1 MFALYEDMID
11 TFVEETKENLEVME
25 EGLLELEKDP
35 NNDEVINSVFRAMH
49 TIKGGAGLMGLD
61 EMSSLAHA
69 LENVLDDIREK
80 KIALSEDISTILFEG
95 YDLLLHMVNEGD
107 LHGEAIQSEISN
119 VKSKLISR
127 DDTTHN
133 ENTSKSETERTN
145 DGQNHFYKIH
155 LSFQPQIFETGT
167 DLAMLITE
175 LEETGEILY
184 SIVHTNKLPRLSE
197 FDPHQLHLSWTIFI
211 ETKEPREVIDNIFIF
226 VIDENDITITDI
238 TEDAAIWF
246 QGGKEAKAW
255 LSEYEYFSDEEIE
268 ITIKRLKE
276 IGETL
281 VKEGKLSFEKEEK
294 SATNPTN
301 QSAKKRDKNNT
312 IRVDTEKLEKILNE
326 LAELL
331 IAQSRVKDLVLNGIR
346 TNDNEFREI
355 VNAFN
360 DVDKIIRN
368 VQEEVMNA
376 SMVPIG
382 STFMRFQRLVRDM
395 AKEKGKQIELV
406 IRGKET
412 ELDKQVIEQITDPL
426 KHLLRN
432 SVDHGIETPEERVR
446 KGKNAT
452 GVIELSAYHQ
462 EGSIIIEVKDDG
474 KGIDDQVIL
483 QKAIEKGLVNK
494 DEVLSKQEI
503 YELLFKAGF
512 STAEKVTDI
521 SGRGVGMD
529 VVITNIRN
537 LRGTVHVESEI
548 DKGTTIKIKLPLTLA
563 IIDGMMIKVGK
574 ERFIVPL
581 NVIIEFIKATE
592 NQIHQAEGKGVLVHL
607 RDEYIPYVGLYELL
621 NIEGNS
627 KHPTD
632 GILIIIQ
639 NNQRKLA
646 LLVDDILG
654 QEQVVIKSISENMNQ
669 VDGVAGATILGDG
682 NVALI
687 LDIPSL
693 FNAAQKLKK
702 LELRELYS

>member
-1 MFALYEDMID
+1 MID

-167 DLAMLITE
+167 DPAMLITE

-246 QGGKEAKAW
+246 QVGKEAKAW

-548 DKGTTIKIKLPLTLA
+548 EKGTTIKIKLPLTLA

-581 NVIIEFIKATE
+581 NVIIEFIKAME

>member
-167 DLAMLITE
+167 DPAMLITE